1 MDVIDGLKAFVI
13 TAQTGSFTDAANRL
27 GISNRLTS
35 KYVAQLE
42 DKIGARLLQRTT
54 RQVGLTPQG
63 EELLARAP
71 ALIAELDDLLSCVS
85 EDAKGLTGSLRIS
98 APVTFGEMY
107 ISKMLSRF
115 SESHPNLSV
124 DLRLNDSHVDLASEG
139 FDVAFR
145 IGSPDLNT
153 LKVRKLGTITSVLVA
168 SEQYIERYGVP
179 ETPDDLPNHI
189 CIQDTNRREGNRWI
203 FTKGD
208 KVYSIHP
215 SKNFTV
221 NNARIAKSWAQNGM
235 GIALCPSFILNKY
248 KDDEKGKLVRL
259 LPDYEMT
266 VLPICAVYLNGKV
279 IPKKV
284 RALIDFAIQDFDN
297 SNLSACRLGISDS

>member
-1 MDVIDGLKAFVI
+1 MDVIDGLKAFVY

-71 ALIAELDDLLSCVS
+71 ALISELDDLLGCVS

-107 ISKMLSRF
+107 ISEMLARF
-115 SESHPNLSV
+115 AVMHPNLSI
-124 DLRLNDSHVDLASEG
+124 DLRLNDSHVDLAAEG

-145 IGSPDLNT
+145 IGSPELNT

-168 SEQYIERYGVP
+168 GRQYIDLHGKP
-179 ETPDDLPNHI
+179 ETPEALENHV
-189 CIQDTNRREGNRWI
+189 CILDSNLRESNRWV
-203 FTKGD
+203 FKKDGRD
-208 KVYSIHP
+208 HVFHP
-215 SKNFTV
+215 PRNFTV
-221 NNARIAKSWAQNGM
+221 NNARIAKSWAESGL
-235 GIALCPSFILNKY
+235 GVTLCPSFILRKY
-248 KDDEKGKLVRL
+248 SEDESGKLVRL
-259 LPDYEMT
+259 LCDYST
-266 VLPICAVYLNGKV
+266 NILPICAVYLNGKV
-279 IPKKV
+279 TPKKV
-284 RALIDFAIQDFDN
+284 RALIDFAVQDFDE
-297 SNLSACRLGISDS
+297 SNLSASGLKE

>member
-1 MDVIDGLKAFVI
+1 MDLVDGLKAFVI

-71 ALIAELDDLLSCVS
+71 ALLAELDDLLGCVS
-85 EDAKGLTGSLRIS
+85 EDAKGLTGLLRIS

-107 ISKMLSRF
+107 INEMLSRF
-115 SESHPNLSV
+115 AAMHPNLSI
-124 DLRLNDSHVDLASEG
+124 DLRLSDTHVDLAAEG
-139 FDVAFR
+139 VDIAFR

-153 LKVRKLGTITSVLVA
+153 LKARKLGSITSVLIAGQDYVA
-168 SEQYIERYGVP
+168 QHGEPHTP
-179 ETPDDLPNHI
+179 EELAHHI
-189 CIQDTNRREGNRWI
+189 CIQDTNMREANRWV
-203 FTKGD
+203 FCKDGQEF
-208 KVYSIHP
+208 VFHP
-215 SKNFTV
+215 SRNFTV
-221 NNARIAKSWAQNGM
+221 NNARIAKDWAQNGL
-235 GIALCPSFILNKY
+235 GIALCPSFVLQKY
-248 KDDEKGKLVRL
+248 RDGENGKLVRL
-259 LPDYEMT
+259 LPDYTMKT
-266 VLPICAVYLNGKV
+266 FPLCAVYLNGKV

-284 RALIDFAIQDFDN
+284 RTLIDFAVKDFEN
-297 SNLSACRLGISDS
+297 SNLSAC

>member
-1 MDVIDGLKAFVI
+1 MDLVDGLKAFVI

-71 ALIAELDDLLSCVS
+71 ALLAELDDLLGSVS
-85 EDAKGLTGSLRIS
+85 EDAKGLTGLLRIS

-107 ISKMLSRF
+107 INEMLSRF
-115 SESHPNLSV
+115 AALHPNLSI
-124 DLRLNDSHVDLASEG
+124 DLRLSDTHVDLAAEG
-139 FDVAFR
+139 VDIAFR

-153 LKVRKLGTITSVLVA
+153 LKARKLGSITSVLIAGQDYVA
-168 SEQYIERYGVP
+168 QHGEPLTP
-179 ETPDDLPNHI
+179 EELANHI
-189 CIQDTNRREGNRWI
+189 CIQDTNMREANRWV
-203 FTKGD
+203 FCKDGQEF
-208 KVYSIHP
+208 VFHP
-215 SKNFTV
+215 SRNFTV
-221 NNARIAKSWAQNGM
+221 NNARIAKDWAQNGL
-235 GIALCPSFILNKY
+235 GIALCPSFVLQKY
-248 KDDEKGKLVRL
+248 RESENGKLVRL
-259 LPDYEMT
+259 LPDYSMKT
-266 VLPICAVYLNGKV
+266 FPLCAVYLNGKV

-284 RALIDFAIQDFDN
+284 RTLIDFAVKDFEN
-297 SNLSACRLGISDS
+297 SNLSVY